1 MVAQLGRAYGQ
12 IKEFAFKAVLAQK
25 NEHKVRNI
33 FQKYVPKDV
42 IDSLFMHPEQMLV
55 GNKRELA
62 ILFSDIR
69 NFTTL
74 SEGFKP
80 EDIVTSLNE
89 YFGILVEIIIE
100 NDGIVDKYIGDAI
113 MAFFGAPVSHDND
126 PEQAVGA
133 ALQMQA
139 ALTGFN
145 SRQTKSGNPPFKTG
159 IGINFGVV
167 TVGNIGTE
175 KKMDYTVIGDMVNL
189 GSRLEGLTKVYNLPL
204 IFSESVYRRV
214 KSIYPCRMVDKVVV
228 KGKTT
233 GERIFTA
240 SKSLDHATSKA
251 WKYHHAGLK
260 PYYGRDFGKS
270 SQYFQAARD
279 LLPED
284 RVSRLFLERS
294 AHFRRNPPPK
304 NWDGQEKLL

>member
-175 KKMDYTVIGDMVNL
+175 KKW
-189 GSRLEGLTKVYNLPL
+189 
-204 IFSESVYRRV
+204 
-214 KSIYPCRMVDKVVV
+214 
-228 KGKTT
+228 TT
-233 GERIFTA
+233 R
-240 SKSLDHATSKA
+240 
-251 WKYHHAGLK
+251 
-260 PYYGRDFGKS
+260 
-270 SQYFQAARD
+270 
-279 LLPED
+279 
-284 RVSRLFLERS
+284 
-294 AHFRRNPPPK
+294 
-304 NWDGQEKLL
+304 